1 MFESPFKRKLLGN
14 DRCFTYLIAYIHQ
27 NPQKHGFVEGF
38 LNWPYSSYRAI
49 ASGKTTRVQ
58 RDMVLEWF
66 NGRREFEDFHL
77 IEADEAAIEPLIIDD
92 FI

>member
-1 MFESPFKRKLLGN
+1 
-14 DRCFTYLIAYIHQ
+14 
-27 NPQKHGFVEGF
+27 
-38 LNWPYSSYRAI
+38 
-49 ASGKTTRVQ
+49 
-58 RDMVLEWF
+58 MVLEWF